1 MAIDSRVR
9 PRGDRLEAERD
20 RLRLRFDEIAA
31 GLAELRAILADA
43 ERREDAAHAT
53 VAEIGRPL
61 GATEAVMASPSGAPV
76 RSFWSFPS
84 PAVPPPGFEQAASRL
99 ATIREEAAPIYA
111 AVAAVD
117 DALAACRSALDR
129 AEAEIAARE
138 ARAEQDRAARLTR
151 WVAATTER
159 HLPDW
164 RDRAAEILARLELAG
179 D

>member
-1 MAIDSRVR
+1 MAIDSPAR
-9 PRGDRLEAERD
+9 PRGDQLEAERE
-20 RLRLRFDEIAA
+20 RLRARLGDLVA
-31 GLAELRAILADA
+31 GQLELRAIRADIQ
-43 ERREDAAHAT
+43 RREDDAHAA

-84 PAVPPPGFEQAASRL
+84 PSVAPPGFEQAASRL
-99 ATIREEAAPIYA
+99 TTIREEAAPIYA

-138 ARAEQDRAARLTR
+138 ARAEQDRAARLTG
-151 WVAATTER
+151 WVAATRER

-164 RDRAAEILARLELAG
+164 RDRAAQVLARLGLAEG
-179 D
+179 